1 MGEEL
6 VAHLQGQAVL
16 QIKQARLAAVLDFA
30 AALAH
35 FSLFVARLRARV
47 NRPRASNRSKRERA
61 HLGSWLP
68 SKHAEGAGADLAFR
82 AESVLGHA
90 DVGVVAQANLT
101 GGRIVSLGFGDWG
114 LRFGH

>member
-1 MGEEL
+1 L
-6 VAHLQGQAVL
+6 VAHLKGQAVL
-16 QIKQARLAAVLDFA
+16 KVEQAGLAAVLDFA

-35 FSLFVARLRARV
+35 FRLFVARLRARV

-90 DVGVVAQANLT
+90 HVGVVAQANLT